1 MLDIEKYMNNYFKG
15 NKEPSL
21 NAMKYFMKEYN
32 NFEKEM
38 KFIHIAGTNGKGSCV
53 EMINNVLI
61 TQGYKVGKFISPHLI
76 KYNERICINNKEI
89 TNKELEDL
97 IIELEPKVKK
107 YNSINKT
114 PVTFFEITTIMA
126 LLYFY
131 RKNVD
136 FVVLETGLGGKYDCT
151 NIITSPLIS
160 IITSIGYDHMH
171 MLGNTIEEIANEKA
185 GIIKKNSNTVIFEQ
199 SKEVNQVFIN
209 KCENENNN
217 LHLIHKNQI
226 TNYKYDET
234 YQYFDY
240 NNLKEIA
247 INLKGKKQIENSAI
261 CIEAINIL
269 NELGYLVTEQSMRKG
284 LKTVIHKARMETI
297 NKNPLIIFDGAHN
310 VPAIK
315 NFINNVNMYYEEFKK
330 VYVVSIL
337 KTKEYE
343 KIIKLLMKDEEGIFI
358 FTSGNDD
365 KRYRQ
370 NIELYKE
377 AKKHL
382 KNQEI
387 YMMNLDEAI
396 KYVTKNCTNEV
407 TFFVGSFYIYNN
419 ILKKLKSNSSQN

>member
-15 NKEPSL
+15 SKEPSL

-53 EMINNVLI
+53 EMINNILI

-97 IIELEPKVKK
+97 INELEPKVKK
-107 YNSINKT
+107 YNSKNKI
-114 PVTFFEITTIMA
+114 PITFFEITTIMA

-151 NIITSPLIS
+151 NIITFPLVS
-160 IITSIGYDHMH
+160 IITSIGYDHIH
-171 MLGNTIEEIANEKA
+171 MLGNTLTEIANEKA
-185 GIIKKNSNTVIFEQ
+185 GIIKKKSNTVIFEQ
-199 SKEVNQVFIN
+199 SREVNQVFIN
-209 KCENENNN
+209 KCENESNN

-226 TNYKYDET
+226 TNYKYDEI

-240 NNLKEIA
+240 KNLKEIA
-247 INLKGKKQIENSAI
+247 INLKGKMQIENSAI

-269 NELGYLVTEQSMRKG
+269 NELGYLVTEQSIRKG

-315 NFINNVNMYYEEFKK
+315 NFINNVNMYYEKSKK
-330 VYVVSIL
+330 IYVVSIL
-337 KTKEYE
+337 KTKEYK
-343 KIIKLLMKDEEGIFI
+343 KIIKLLMKDKEGVFI

-370 NIELYKE
+370 NIELYEE

>member
-15 NKEPSL
+15 SKEPSL
-21 NAMKYFMKEYN
+21 NAMKYFMNEYN

-53 EMINNVLI
+53 EMINNILI

-171 MLGNTIEEIANEKA
+171 MLGNTLEEIANEKA
-185 GIIKKNSNTVIFEQ
+185 GIIKKKSNTVIFEQ
-199 SKEVNQVFIN
+199 LKEVNQVFIN

-419 ILKKLKSNSSQN
+419 ILKN